1 MALKAG
7 TSADF
12 ENSMAAAIQGAF
24 KTSWKDVMK
33 TDAPPDSNEMKVL
46 FLAIAKGV
54 IQHLVAN
61 KDAFV
66 IKAESSVGGDINFTI
81 KIDSI
86 SANG

>member
-12 ENSMAAAIQGAF
+12 ENSMAAAIQESF

-33 TDAPPDSNEMKVL
+33 TDAPPPSNEMKVL
-46 FLAIAKGV
+46 FLAIAQGV
-54 IQHLVAN
+54 IKHIVSN
-61 KDAFV
+61 PGAFV
-66 IKAESSVGGDINFTI
+66 IKIESPVGDDINFI
-81 KIDSI
+81 AKVDSI